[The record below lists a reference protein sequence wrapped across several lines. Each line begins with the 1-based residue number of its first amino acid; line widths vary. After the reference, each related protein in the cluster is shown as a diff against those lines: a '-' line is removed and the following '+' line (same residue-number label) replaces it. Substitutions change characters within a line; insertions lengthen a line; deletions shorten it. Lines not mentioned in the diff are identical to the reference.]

1 MGGVAGMGGPGEEG
15 GMPSHS
21 NDTTSID
28 LLNAVAKET
37 GHRY

>member
-1 MGGVAGMGGPGEEG
+1 MAGIGGLGGGEG

-21 NDTTSID
+21 NDTTAID